1 MGLGIHA
8 LCSRGSLAAAGCSRR
23 LPVDRPLVHQAPA
36 HLRTRSPA
44 TFART
49 RRKWSRRIA
58 ALSSPPPMKSP
69 AAHAI
74 ILAGGRGT
82 RFWPRSRT
90 RSPKQL
96 LNIVG
101 QKTMLEQT
109 FERLSPLFST
119 SRIWVVTNHEQA
131 DAVRRQ
137 LWQVPSQHALVEPVG
152 RNTTA
157 AIALA
162 AAHLLREESSGDALM
177 AILPADH
184 FIAKPARYRQIVR
197 AALRIAAQPDALV
210 VLGIPPTRPETGYGY
225 IERAA
230 RNRGQSSASSN
241 DGAYPVRRF
250 TEKPSLALARKYVA
264 SGRYLWNAGMFFW
277 RLSTFVETL
286 RRHLPK
292 THAAMM
298 RLAESVGTSKYS
310 AVSAARIRAPRKYF
324 CRLRDPRTSLARFQA
339 QPRLCHSRLGRLER
353 HRLLGRCLR
362 AFGQAC
368 GRKRLR
374 RPIPCPRRGGKHH
387 LEPLKIR
394 RRRGSLG
401 LGRRGN
407 VRRASGLL
415 SRTRPGRRPRGKV
428 AGKPSSA
435 KTALAPSPSPAPL
448 LRIY

>member
-1 MGLGIHA
+1 
-8 LCSRGSLAAAGCSRR
+8 
-23 LPVDRPLVHQAPA
+23 
-36 HLRTRSPA
+36 
-44 TFART
+44 
-49 RRKWSRRIA
+49 
-58 ALSSPPPMKSP
+58 MKSP
-69 AAHAI
+69 APTAHAI

-96 LNIVG
+96 LNVVG

-119 SRIWVVTNHEQA
+119 SRIWAVTNHEQA

-137 LWQVPSQHALVEPVG
+137 LWQVPSQHVLIEPVG

-177 AILPADH
+177 AVLPADQ

-197 AALRIAAQPDALV
+197 AALQIAAQPDALV

-230 RNRGQSSASSN
+230 RNRGQSSASSK
-241 DGAYPVRRF
+241 DAAYPVRRF

-292 THAAMM
+292 THAALL

-310 AVSAARIRAPRKYF
+310 AVLQREYA
-324 CRLRDPRTSLARFQA
+324 
-339 QPRLCHSRLGRLER
+339 RLENISVDYAILEPASR
-353 HRLLGRCLR
+353 DSKRSRVFVIPASIGWSDIGSWAAVYELLAKHAGANVSGGRFLAIDAAGNMIWSPSKFVAAVGVSDLVVVETSDALLVCSRDRAQDVGRVVKWLESHRL
-362 AFGQAC
+362 Q
-368 GRKRLR
+368 K
-374 RPIPCPRRGGKHH
+374 
-387 LEPLKIR
+387 
-394 RRRGSLG
+394 
-401 LGRRGN
+401 
-407 VRRASGLL
+407 LL
-415 SRTRPGRRPRGKV
+415 
-428 AGKPSSA
+428 
-435 KTALAPSPSPAPL
+435 
-448 LRIY
+448 